1 MSSFEDKNMTC
12 EDCGAAFVWTV
23 SEQEFYQER
32 GFENAP
38 KRCTEC
44 RAKRKTERSTQ
55 RVETPITCSECGK
68 EDTVPF
74 VPSAGR
80 PVLCRDCFAKNKQA

>member
-1 MSSFEDKNMTC
+1 MPFEDKTLTC
-12 EDCGAAFVWTV
+12 EDCGAEFAFTA

-32 GFENAP
+32 GFDNEP
-38 KRCTEC
+38 KRCPDC
-44 RAKRKTERSTQ
+44 RAKRKSERQSQ
-55 RVETPITCSECGK
+55 RTETPITCSECGK

-80 PVLCRDCFAKNKQA
+80 PVLCRECFAKSRQA